1 MKLLE
6 KEGVVVAPVVV
17 ARPTIETRPEIAV
30 RGRVVRRARRNPL
43 VGVCA
48 RAATFGLAVGAVY
61 VTSTLAG
68 YVVLERA
75 RQGARHGAERA
86 AYARAEAKAAREGI
100 ETLTNPT
107 ALRAWADAH
116 GFVAGSNPES
126 VKTVAQR

>member
-17 ARPTIETRPEIAV
+17 ARPTVETRPDIAV
-30 RGRVVRRARRNPL
+30 RGRVVRRVRRNPL
-43 VGVCA
+43 AEVCTRTA
-48 RAATFGLAVGAVY
+48 VLALAVGSVY

-75 RQGARHGAERA
+75 RQSARHGAERA

-100 ETLTNPT
+100 EALTNPA

-116 GFVAGSNPES
+116 GFVAGSNPEP